1 MRLLHPGGRLVLLGV
16 VIFAFT
22 SCQLFEPTVVKSG
35 DGRFQLT
42 VPAGWREDPSLHERA
57 GIRASNGRREMYVIV
72 ISEGKDRFADNMTLE
87 GFTTITRDNMMK
99 KVGSPQATPPH
110 PVTVSDAYPGMQYG
124 IQGEVDNVQVAYL
137 VTDVETPK
145 DFHQIITWTLRS
157 RIDQN
162 EITLQKVTNTF
173 QANY

>member
-1 MRLLHPGGRLVLLGV
+1 MRLNRHGPGLALSALVL
-16 VIFAFT
+16 FASA
-22 SCQLFEPTVVKSG
+22 SCQLFEPTVIKSG

-57 GIRASNGRREMYVIV
+57 GIRASNGRQELYVIV
-72 ISEGKDRFADNMTLE
+72 LSESKDRFAEKMTLD
-87 GFTTITRDNMMK
+87 GFTTITRDNMLK

-110 PVTVSDAYPGMQYG
+110 SVTVSDAYPGMQYG
-124 IQGEVDNVQVAYL
+124 MQGVVDNVPVAY
-137 VTDVETPK
+137 VITDVETPK

-162 EITLQKVTNTF
+162 EATLQKVTNTF

>member
-1 MRLLHPGGRLVLLGV
+1 MRLIQLGRRLALPAL
-16 VIFAFT
+16 VIFAVS

-57 GIRASNGRREMYVIV
+57 GIRASNGRLEMYVIV
-72 ISEGKDRFADNMTLE
+72 ISESKERFADNMTLE

-110 PVTVSDAYPGMQYG
+110 SVTVSDAYPGMQYG
-124 IQGEVDNVQVAYL
+124 LQGEVDNVPVAYL

-157 RIDQN
+157 RIDKN
-162 EITLQKVTNTF
+162 EATLQKVTNTF